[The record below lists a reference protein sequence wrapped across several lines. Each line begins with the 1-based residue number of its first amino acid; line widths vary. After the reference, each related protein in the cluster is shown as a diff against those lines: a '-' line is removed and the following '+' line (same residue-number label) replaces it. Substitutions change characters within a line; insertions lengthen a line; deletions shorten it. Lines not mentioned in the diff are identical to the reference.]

1 MPLPPSRRYKLTLAY
16 DGSGFF
22 GWAKQHPPGEAP
34 LRTVQEVV
42 EGTLRRILRPKPA
55 DAGPGKLNLMG
66 ASRTDS
72 GVHADGQVATF
83 DAATYL
89 DLPSLHRT
97 LRASLPEDVDCL
109 DAETVAD
116 GFNVIGDAV
125 AKQYRYRV
133 WLGPPGTEPGAGHR
147 VKPVRL
153 RNQVTSVEEP
163 LDLAAMHEA
172 AADFLG
178 EHDFAAFAA
187 SGHNRQSTVR
197 KITRCELEERFD
209 LPTGPELHLVIAGNG
224 FLYKMIRIVMGTLVD
239 IGRGRMRYDAVRH
252 ALFDPQRSNGGTTFP
267 PNGLCLEW
275 IEHTASAGSSE
286 TDEASHGLIGWIG

>member
-1 MPLPPSRRYKLTLAY
+1 MPPPLPRRYKLTLAY
-16 DGSGFF
+16 DGTRFF

-34 LRTVQEVV
+34 LRTVQGVTED
-42 EGTLRRILRPKPA
+42 TLRRILRPRPA

-72 GVHADGQVATF
+72 GVHALGQIATF

-89 DLPSLHRT
+89 DLTSLHRT
-97 LRASLPEDVDCL
+97 LRASLPDDIDCRAVEIVD
-109 DAETVAD
+109 D

-125 AKQYRYRV
+125 AKQYRYRL
-133 WLGPPGTEPGAGHR
+133 WLGPGPAERATLAPGWKPGDGHR
-147 VKPVRL
+147 EKPLRVRH
-153 RNQVTSVEEP
+153 QVTSVEEP
-163 LDLAAMHEA
+163 LDLELMREA
-172 AADFLG
+172 AADLLG

-187 SGHNRQSTVR
+187 TGHNRTSTVR
-197 KITRCELEERFD
+197 TVTRCELQDHFD

-224 FLYKMIRIVMGTLVD
+224 FLYKMIRIVVGTLVD

-252 ALFDPQRSNGGTTFP
+252 ALFDPTRANGGTTFP

-275 IEHTASAGSSE
+275 IDHRCAVPPSAG
-286 TDEASHGLIGWIG
+286 

>member
-1 MPLPPSRRYKLTLAY
+1 MPLPTRKRYKLTLAY

-34 LRTVQEVV
+34 LRTVQGEV
-42 EGTLRRILRPKPA
+42 EGTLRRILRPTPA
-55 DAGPGKLNLMG
+55 EAGPGKLNLMG
-66 ASRTDS
+66 ASRTDA

-89 DLPSLHRT
+89 DLVSLHRT
-97 LRASLPEDVDCL
+97 LRASLPDDVDCRA
-109 DAETVAD
+109 AEVVPD
-116 GFNVIGDAV
+116 DFNVIGDAV
-125 AKQYRYRV
+125 AKQYRYRLL
-133 WLGPPGTEPGAGHR
+133 LGPAAPEACGLPPDWKPGDGHR
-147 VKPVRL
+147 VKPLRQ
-153 RNQVTSVEEP
+153 RNQVTPVEEP
-163 LDLAAMHEA
+163 LDLELMHEA

-187 SGHNRQSTVR
+187 AGHNRQSTVR
-197 KITRCELEERFD
+197 TITDCRLEEHFA
-209 LPTGPELHLVIAGNG
+209 LPGGPELHLVVSGGG
-224 FLYKMIRIVMGTLVD
+224 FLYKMIRIVVGTLVD

-275 IEHTASAGSSE
+275 IKHRDPA
-286 TDEASHGLIGWIG
+286 